1 MIDSPN
7 DAKELTI
14 DQLAPAFLAERTRL
28 NRIDRW
34 YRWDH
39 DQPHSPRHA
48 TREYQ
53 DLATRAQT
61 PLLGLVVTTVA
72 QNLYV
77 EGYRS
82 SDDPDNSSPW
92 ASWQANGMDS
102 RQIALHRAALAY
114 GESNASV
121 LPGVDPLT
129 GDAMAVIRGISP
141 RNMSTFWLDMA
152 NDDYPVYAI
161 HAVDAKVNG
170 APGWDLRVY
179 DDRRTWK
186 FLSDR
191 SMQSVT
197 YVEFDEHDVGVCPIV
212 RYCNSLDLEG
222 RVDGEVDPFIPVA
235 ARIDQTTFDR
245 IVVQRFASWKVRTI
259 AGMTKPETLDGETE
273 AEYLART
280 KLRLMVDDILV
291 ASDPDTKFGTLDE
304 TPLDGFIKAAEF
316 DIRTLAAVSQTPA
329 HEMLGGMINL
339 SAEALAAARASLSA
353 KVDERRH
360 MFGESHEKTMRLAAA
375 VNGDEA
381 GARDTSSQV
390 RWKDTEIRSLAQ
402 ASDALGKLAQMLGVP
417 VQMLWEKIP
426 GFTQQD
432 VDRAKA
438 LAEQGGSLDA
448 LMREL
453 ANGQTSAEAGG
464 GSVKAQADALGVMIR
479 AGVSPESAAERA
491 GMSGVEFTGA
501 VPVSLRLPETDAAG
515 LEQG

>member
-7 DAKELTI
+7 DAKELII
-14 DQLAPAFLAERTRL
+14 DQLAPAFLAERQRL
-28 NRIDRW
+28 DRIDRW

-39 DQPHSPRHA
+39 DKPHSPRHS

-82 SDDPDNSSPW
+82 AESPEDSTSW
-92 ASWQANGMDS
+92 KSWQANGMDS

-114 GESNASV
+114 GESNVTV
-121 LPGVDPLT
+121 LPGKDPLT
-129 GDAMAVIRGISP
+129 GEAMAVIRGVSP
-141 RNMSTFWLDMA
+141 RNMSTYWLDVV
-152 NDDYPVYAI
+152 NDDYPVYALQGD
-161 HAVDAKVNG
+161 DAKVDG
-170 APGWDLRVY
+170 VPGWSLRIL
-179 DDRRTWK
+179 DDGRIWK
-186 FLSDR
+186 FLADR
-191 SMQSVT
+191 EMQKLT
-197 YVEFDEHDVGVCPIV
+197 YIEFDEHDVGVTPVV

-235 ARIDQTTFDR
+235 ARVDQTTFDR
-245 IVVQRFASWKVRTI
+245 LVVQRFASWKVRTI
-259 AGMTKPETLDGETE
+259 AGMTAPETLEGETTE
-273 AEYLART
+273 EYLART
-280 KLRLMVDDILV
+280 KLRLMMEDILV
-291 ASDPDTKFGTLDE
+291 SDDVDTKFGTLDE

-438 LAEQGGSLDA
+438 LAAEGGSLDA

-453 ANGQTSAEAGG
+453 ANGSTSADPGG
-464 GSVKAQADALGVMIR
+464 GL
-479 AGVSPESAAERA
+479 
-491 GMSGVEFTGA
+491 
-501 VPVSLRLPETDAAG
+501 
-515 LEQG
+515 